1 MEKKGRGGP
10 TLDEFLAGFRLTWQV
25 VRDRYGRDAL
35 DWRPQGKDTILTLLE
50 EVRARVNARLDA
62 DDRFRWKYVDL
73 TTTQDYTQDIKNIY
87 EQPSVVL
94 FDPISL
100 YDDDLCV
107 GVLRDL
113 EKINYVGREEA
124 VIISLSPNVEDVEDL
139 QAMYLRSRS
148 NFLEDYLYP
157 NIPPVSI
164 FSARCALDVQRT
176 SQIDHSDPQPHPVS
190 PPPPETQG

>member
-1 MEKKGRGGP
+1 M
-10 TLDEFLAGFRLTWQV
+10 
-25 VRDRYGRDAL
+25 
-35 DWRPQGKDTILTLLE
+35 
-50 EVRARVNARLDA
+50 
-62 DDRFRWKYVDL
+62 DL

-176 SQIDHSDPQPHPVS
+176 SQIDPLIRNRIRYPHLLQRLKAEREVAKD
-190 PPPPETQG
+190 TTGQR